1 MLIGGVSFV
10 PMNLPYT
17 FPVPPVTIR
26 IPYALPGL
34 LLPLLLLLLAPIG
47 RPAAAASA
55 PDVFSSASLS
65 ASLDSLMQASYFS
78 DEHFAVPSGTETRSG
93 FPLQFVPQYSD
104 SVYAA
109 RIEALNRK
117 TPFNLT
123 YNNHVKGFI
132 RVYAVDKRIA
142 TTKILG
148 LTRIYF
154 PMFEAAL
161 ARHNVP
167 ADMKYLAIV
176 ESALNPTAVSRAGAK
191 GLWQF
196 MYGTGSRYGLESS
209 SFIEDRFN
217 PRKASDAAARHLRD
231 LYNIYGD
238 WFLALAAY
246 NSGPGNV
253 NKAIRKAR
261 AASGSSGNR
270 DYWTIWRYLPAE
282 TRGYVPAFIAVH
294 YIMNYH
300 REHNLEPLLP
310 GFLYRDIE
318 SVEVRRPVSFERVSL
333 TLGLPIEDLRFL
345 NPQYKIGFVPAG
357 NTAKGELRIPEQYAR
372 VFSDRENDLYDPVV
386 TALDIPE
393 GITDTAEVV
402 PDVSPLQ
409 PSPPARI
416 TTHRVAK
423 GETAASIARRYG
435 ISIRELAELNGLGG
449 RMLIQRGQRLSIA
462 TTDTGSRKNSGRD
475 VRYHRVRRG
484 ETLSDIASE
493 YRISVRRLAEWNRIS
508 NKKIIRTGQKLRVSP

>member
-1 MLIGGVSFV
+1 
-10 PMNLPYT
+10 
-17 FPVPPVTIR
+17 VTIR
-26 IPYALPGL
+26 ISHAHSGL
-34 LLPLLLLLLAPIG
+34 LLSLLLLFAPFP
-47 RPAAAASA
+47 RATAAASA

-65 ASLDSLMQASYFS
+65 VSLDSLMQASYFS
-78 DEHFAVPSGTETRSG
+78 DEHFDVPSGTETRSG

-109 RIEALNRK
+109 RIDALNRK

-123 YNNHVKGFI
+123 YNNHIKGFI

-161 ARHNVP
+161 ARYNVP

-209 SFIEDRFN
+209 SFIEDRFD
-217 PRKASDAAARHLRD
+217 PQKASDAAARHLRD

-246 NSGPGNV
+246 NAGPGNV

-318 SVEVRRPVSFERVSL
+318 TVEVRRPVSFERVSN
-333 TLGLPIEDLRFL
+333 TLGLPVDDLRFL
-345 NPQYKIGFVPAG
+345 NPQYKIGLVPAG
-357 NTAKGELRIPEQYAR
+357 NGIKGELRIPEQYAR
-372 VFSDRENDLYDPVV
+372 VFSDREDDLYDPVV
-386 TALDIPE
+386 TPLDVPVGAVETADAVSGVSALAP
-393 GITDTAEVV
+393 
-402 PDVSPLQ
+402 P
-409 PSPPARI
+409 PPARI
-416 TTHRVAK
+416 VIHRVAK
-423 GETAASIARRYG
+423 GETAASIARRYRT
-435 ISIRELAELNGLGG
+435 SIRQLAELNQLD
-449 RMLIQRGQRLSIA
+449 RKLTIRRGQRLRVAGPGPLDS
-462 TTDTGSRKNSGRD
+462 SYSRD

-484 ETLSDIASE
+484 ETLSVIASR
-493 YRISVRRLAEWNRIS
+493 YRVSISRLMEWNRIS
-508 NKKIIRTGQKLRVSP
+508 NKKIIRPGQKLRVSP